1 MNIFSA
7 YKVKIKH
14 YNKIFEDTV
23 KIYREA
29 VSFFIDICDKEWS
42 ILEPLKNLERCRE
55 IEKLAL
61 YTKQN
66 PNPKY
71 SFHEKFYKMPSYLRR
86 SAVNTALGCY
96 SSYQSNLKN
105 WKENPAGKK
114 PKLQPDRN
122 VMPTLYKNN
131 MYIRTGTDMARIKIF
146 HKNDWVWLDIEL
158 NRQDV
163 KYIQNHCRFKK
174 EYVPTLKK
182 QGKCWYLT
190 FPFED
195 KVKFENAD
203 IQNQIICSVDLGIN
217 NNAVCSVIQSD
228 GTVAARKFVS
238 LASEKDH
245 LYKALNRV
253 KKAQQN
259 GARKTPVLWKHV
271 NDINTDISR
280 KTAKQI
286 IDFAAQYRADVIVFE
301 YLDTDGRK
309 KGSRKQ
315 RLHLWRKQEIQKTV
329 EHKAH
334 ILGIRISRVCA
345 WNTSRFAYDGSG
357 KVERGTYY
365 QNGEKKYN
373 YSICIFQNGKQY
385 NCDLNASYNIGAR
398 YFVRELLK
406 SDSVRKRL
414 PKQTKDSD
422 YGTGTTSTL
431 STLIRLN
438 ADLCGMSA

>member
-42 ILEPLKNLERCRE
+42 ILEPLKNIERCRE

-105 WKENPAGKK
+105 WKENPSGKE

-203 IQNQIICSVDLGIN
+203 ILL
-217 NNAVCSVIQSD
+217 
-228 GTVAARKFVS
+228 R
-238 LASEKDH
+238 
-245 LYKALNRV
+245 
-253 KKAQQN
+253 
-259 GARKTPVLWKHV
+259 
-271 NDINTDISR
+271 
-280 KTAKQI
+280 
-286 IDFAAQYRADVIVFE
+286 
-301 YLDTDGRK
+301 
-309 KGSRKQ
+309 
-315 RLHLWRKQEIQKTV
+315 
-329 EHKAH
+329 
-334 ILGIRISRVCA
+334 
-345 WNTSRFAYDGSG
+345 RF
-357 KVERGTYY
+357 R
-365 QNGEKKYN
+365 
-373 YSICIFQNGKQY
+373 C
-385 NCDLNASYNIGAR
+385 
-398 YFVRELLK
+398 
-406 SDSVRKRL
+406 
-414 PKQTKDSD
+414 
-422 YGTGTTSTL
+422 
-431 STLIRLN
+431 
-438 ADLCGMSA
+438 